1 MRPDRETVRNEAGGP
16 DDRLLT
22 WDRVKPIA
30 GISRTTAWRMQKTGD
45 FPDPVPISPKRVG
58 WWESELNAWKASRRS
73 AGRGQGLA
81 PPRAP
86 RLIETARS
94 AGPAPPLPRAEPAPA
109 TRAVEPAIVETPG
122 IPAPPGRTLRVV
134 QPSLDLAPAVPP
146 APPVRARA
154 RKRAVSPDQ
163 IDFGF

>member
-1 MRPDRETVRNEAGGP
+1 MRPDTETVRNEAGGP

-58 WWESELNAWKASRRS
+58 WWESELNAWKASRKTAS
-73 AGRGQGLA
+73 RGQGLA

-86 RLIETARS
+86 RLIEAVRS
-94 AGPAPPLPRAEPAPA
+94 ARPAPPPPA
-109 TRAVEPAIVETPG
+109 TRAVEPAVVETPG

-134 QPSLDLAPAVPP
+134 QPSLDLASAVPS